1 MAARS
6 KQKFYVVIKGRK
18 TGIFTSWFS
27 CERQIKGYKGAIYKS
42 YKTRSE
48 AEAALASA
56 GVDSS
61 NSRVSPRST
70 GVDPGDGDQQIPYNE
85 AVIQPSLS
93 VDASCMGN
101 PGILEYRGVAVEDRQ
116 EIFRTGPFP
125 NGTNNIGEFLAIV
138 EGLMILTE
146 QSSEIPI
153 YSDSEIAIL
162 WVKKCQAKT
171 TLVRSRRNQEL
182 FDRIEAAQTWL
193 QENTY
198 PNPILKWN
206 TRDWGEIPADFGRK

>member
-1 MAARS
+1 MTS
-6 KQKFYVVIKGRK
+6 KPKQKFYAVIRGRK
-18 TGIFTSWFS
+18 TGVFTSWFS

-48 AEAALASA
+48 AEAALANASIDPLA
-56 GVDSS
+56 SS
-61 NSRVSPRST
+61 PQPEEADPAVSVT
-70 GVDPGDGDQQIPYNE
+70 QILYSDE
-85 AVIQPSLS
+85 VIQPSLS

-101 PGILEYRGVAVEDRQ
+101 PGILEYRGVAVESRE
-116 EIFRTGPFP
+116 EIFCEGPFP

-138 EGLMILTE
+138 QGLMILKE
-146 QSSEIPI
+146 QNREIPI

-162 WVKKCQAKT
+162 WVKKKKAKT
-171 TLVRSRRNQEL
+171 TLVRSSRNRDL

-193 QENTY
+193 EENTY

-206 TRDWGEIPADFGRK
+206 TRAWGEIPADFGRK